1 MPISKRNTSAAHVNV
16 LLINPVSAFGG
27 AERGL
32 LDIATVLRDTRY
44 RPLVA
49 LPGEGPLTER
59 LAEHGIPTRFAP
71 MERIVKTRSLP
82 RLVGHAAG
90 ILTCA
95 IRLARLIR
103 RENIA
108 LVHANSD
115 TAHLYGGLAATFA
128 RVPALWHGRDMVR
141 LGVLQPWL
149 EATAT
154 HMIAVSRAAADHWIQ
169 NRPGRSPQ
177 SQQRLSEKITVLR
190 NAVDTDTFQPRG
202 ARDAVRRALGL
213 DPNAFVTGMVAH
225 LSPWKGHALFL
236 EAAQRIAQ
244 ALPDA
249 AFLVVGDDLFGN
261 QAAYRQRLHTLCSEL
276 GIADKVRFA
285 GFQTDMPGLYEAM
298 DVLTHPARGE
308 PFGRVVAEAMAMGT
322 PVVAVNEGGPAEI
335 VEDGVSGLLTEPNPD
350 TIARQVLRLAGE
362 PDLRQRLICAAAQR
376 IRQHFS
382 LDEYRSE
389 LLAIYDS
396 L

>member
-1 MPISKRNTSAAHVNV
+1 MPTSKSNRSAAHVNV
-16 LLINPVSAFGG
+16 LLINPVSVFGG

-32 LDIATVLRDTRY
+32 LDIATVLRGTRY
-44 RPLVA
+44 RPVVA

-59 LAEHGIPTRFAP
+59 LTERGIPTRYAP
-71 MERIVKTRSLP
+71 MKRIVKTRNLP
-82 RLVGHAAG
+82 RLVGHAVG
-90 ILTCA
+90 ILSCA
-95 IRLARLIR
+95 IRLARIIR

-108 LVHANSD
+108 WVHANSD

-141 LGVLQPWL
+141 LGILQRWL

-154 HMIAVSRAAADHWIQ
+154 RMIAVSQAASDHWVQ
-169 NRPGRSPQ
+169 GRPLRSPRL
-177 SQQRLSEKITVLR
+177 QQRLSKKITVLR
-190 NAVDTDTFQPRG
+190 NAVDTHEFQPRG

-225 LSPWKGHALFL
+225 MSPWKGHALFL
-236 EAAQRIAQ
+236 ESAQRIAQ

-249 AFLVVGDDLFGN
+249 AFLVIGDDLFGN
-261 QAAYRQRLHTLCSEL
+261 QADYRQKLHTLCSER

-285 GFQTDMPGLYEAM
+285 GFQADMPGLYEAI
-298 DVLTHPARGE
+298 DVLTHPARDE

-322 PVVAVNEGGPAEI
+322 PVVALNEGGPGEI
-335 VEDGVSGLLTEPNPD
+335 VEDGVSGLLTEPAPD
-350 TIARQVLRLAGE
+350 MIAQQVLRLARE
-362 PDLRQRLICAAAQR
+362 PDLRQRLANAAVQR

-382 LDEYRSE
+382 LDVYRTG